1 MSFCMRCTLNAA
13 NTSLFRR
20 MAVRKSS
27 SGSTVPDSSSPFRA
41 ASFIRSQIS
50 LNRFISMSVIGWKF
64 LPYMFR
70 KARRNTSPENS
81 KPEETSPSF
90 AS

>member
-1 MSFCMRCTLNAA
+1 
-13 NTSLFRR
+13 
-20 MAVRKSS
+20 
-27 SGSTVPDSSSPFRA
+27 
-41 ASFIRSQIS
+41 
-50 LNRFISMSVIGWKF
+50 MSVIGWKF